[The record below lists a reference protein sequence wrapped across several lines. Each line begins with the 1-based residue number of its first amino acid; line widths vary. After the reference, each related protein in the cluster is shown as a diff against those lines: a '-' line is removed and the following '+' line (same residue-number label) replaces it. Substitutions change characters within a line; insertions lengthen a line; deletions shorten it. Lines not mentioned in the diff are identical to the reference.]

1 MLIVVVGGLGITGAL
16 MALLM
21 LFSIQLLNSTR
32 SQIAADAT
40 ALAGIYGGVLHA
52 TTIAK
57 ANLATPVLFTDNRQT
72 NGTFTAV
79 VSINAANAS
88 AQAFDQW
95 VPVLPT
101 MIP

>member
-1 MLIVVVGGLGITGAL
+1 

-40 ALAGIYGGVLHA
+40 ALAGIYGGVEHA
-52 TTIAK
+52 TDIAES
-57 ANLATPVLFTDNRQT
+57 NLATPAAFTDNRNT

-79 VSINAANAS
+79 VTIGAANAS

-95 VPVLPT
+95 APVLPT
-101 MIP
+101 MNP

>member
-1 MLIVVVGGLGITGAL
+1 

-21 LFSIQLLNSTR
+21 LFSVQLVNSAR

-40 ALAGIYGGVLHA
+40 ALAGIYGGVEHA
-52 TTIAK
+52 TNVAE
-57 ANLATPVLFTDNRQT
+57 ANLATPALFTDNRNT

-79 VSINAANAS
+79 VTIGAANAS

-95 VPVLPT
+95 APVLPT
-101 MIP
+101 MNP

>member
-1 MLIVVVGGLGITGAL
+1 

-21 LFSIQLLNSTR
+21 LFSVQLLNSTR

-40 ALAGIYGGVLHA
+40 ALAGICGGVEHA
-52 TTIAK
+52 TNIAK
-57 ANLATPVLFTDNRQT
+57 ANLATPALFTDNRNI

-79 VSINAANAS
+79 VAIGAANAS

-95 VPVLPT
+95 APVLPT
-101 MIP
+101 MNP

>member
-1 MLIVVVGGLGITGAL
+1 

-21 LFSIQLLNSTR
+21 LFSVQLVNNTR

-40 ALAGIYGGVLHA
+40 ALAGIYGGSEYA
-52 TTIAK
+52 TNIAK
-57 ANLATPVLFTDNRQT
+57 ANLATPVSFTDNRHS

-79 VSINAANAS
+79 VAIGAASAS

-95 VPVLPT
+95 APALPT
-101 MIP
+101 MNP

>member
-1 MLIVVVGGLGITGAL
+1 

-21 LFSIQLLNSTR
+21 LFSVQLLNSTR

-40 ALAGIYGGVLHA
+40 ALAGIYGGVKHA
-52 TTIAK
+52 TVIAE
-57 ANLATPVLFTDNRQT
+57 ANLATPASFTDNRDT

-79 VSINAANAS
+79 VTIGGANAS

-95 VPVLPT
+95 APVLPT
-101 MIP
+101 MNP

>member
-1 MLIVVVGGLGITGAL
+1 

-21 LFSIQLLNSTR
+21 LFSVQLVNNAR

-40 ALAGIYGGVLHA
+40 ALAGIYGGVEHA
-52 TTIAK
+52 TDIAE
-57 ANLATPVLFTDNRQT
+57 ANLATPALFTDNRNT

-79 VSINAANAS
+79 VTIGAANAS

-95 VPVLPT
+95 APVLPT
-101 MIP
+101 MNP

>member
-1 MLIVVVGGLGITGAL
+1 

-21 LFSIQLLNSTR
+21 LFSVQLVNNAR

-40 ALAGIYGGVLHA
+40 ALAGIYGGSEHA
-52 TTIAK
+52 TKIAK
-57 ANLATPVLFTDNRQT
+57 ANLATPSSFTDNRHT

-79 VSINAANAS
+79 VTIGAASAS

-95 VPVLPT
+95 APVLPT
-101 MIP
+101 MNP

>member
-1 MLIVVVGGLGITGAL
+1 

-21 LFSIQLLNSTR
+21 LFSVQLVNNAR

-40 ALAGIYGGVLHA
+40 ALAGIYGGVEHA
-52 TTIAK
+52 TDIAE
-57 ANLATPVLFTDNRQT
+57 ANLATPASFTDNRNT

-79 VSINAANAS
+79 VTIGAANAS

-95 VPVLPT
+95 APVLPT
-101 MIP
+101 MNP

>member
-1 MLIVVVGGLGITGAL
+1 

-21 LFSIQLLNSTR
+21 LFSVQLVNNAR

-40 ALAGIYGGVLHA
+40 ALAGIYGGVEHA
-52 TTIAK
+52 TNIAK
-57 ANLATPVLFTDNRQT
+57 ANLATPASFTDNRHS

-79 VSINAANAS
+79 VAIGAAIAS

-95 VPVLPT
+95 APALPT
-101 MIP
+101 MNP

>member
-1 MLIVVVGGLGITGAL
+1 

-21 LFSIQLLNSTR
+21 WFSVQLVNNAR

-40 ALAGIYGGVLHA
+40 ALAGIYGGSEHA
-52 TTIAK
+52 TNIAK
-57 ANLATPVLFTDNRQT
+57 ANLATPASFTDNRDS

-79 VSINAANAS
+79 VAIGAASAS

-95 VPVLPT
+95 APALPT
-101 MIP
+101 MNP

>member
-1 MLIVVVGGLGITGAL
+1 

-21 LFSIQLLNSTR
+21 LFSVQLVNNTR

-40 ALAGIYGGVLHA
+40 ALAGIYGGSEHA
-52 TTIAK
+52 TKIAK
-57 ANLATPVLFTDNRQT
+57 ANLATPASFTDNRDS

-79 VSINAANAS
+79 VAIGAASAS

-95 VPVLPT
+95 APALPT
-101 MIP
+101 MNP

>member
-1 MLIVVVGGLGITGAL
+1 

-21 LFSIQLLNSTR
+21 WFSVQLVNNAR

-40 ALAGIYGGVLHA
+40 ALAGIYGGVEHA
-52 TTIAK
+52 TDIAE
-57 ANLATPVLFTDNRQT
+57 ANLATPASFTDNRNT

-79 VSINAANAS
+79 VTIGAASAS

-95 VPVLPT
+95 APALPT
-101 MIP
+101 MDP

>member
-1 MLIVVVGGLGITGAL
+1 

-21 LFSIQLLNSTR
+21 LFSVQLVNNAR

-40 ALAGIYGGVLHA
+40 ALAGIYGGSEHA
-52 TTIAK
+52 TNIAK
-57 ANLATPVLFTDNRQT
+57 ANLATPASFTDNRDS

-79 VSINAANAS
+79 VAIGAASAS

-95 VPVLPT
+95 APALPT
-101 MIP
+101 MNP

>member
-1 MLIVVVGGLGITGAL
+1 

-21 LFSIQLLNSTR
+21 LFSVQLVNNAR

-40 ALAGIYGGVLHA
+40 ALAGIYGGVEHA
-52 TTIAK
+52 TNVAE
-57 ANLATPVLFTDNRQT
+57 ANLATPASFTDNRNT

-79 VSINAANAS
+79 VTIGVASAS

-95 VPVLPT
+95 APALPT
-101 MIP
+101 MNP

>member
-1 MLIVVVGGLGITGAL
+1 

-40 ALAGIYGGVLHA
+40 ALAGIYGGVEHA
-52 TTIAK
+52 TDIAE
-57 ANLATPVLFTDNRQT
+57 ANHATPASFTDNRNT

-79 VSINAANAS
+79 VTIGAANAS

-95 VPVLPT
+95 APVLPT
-101 MIP
+101 MSP

>member
-1 MLIVVVGGLGITGAL
+1 

-21 LFSIQLLNSTR
+21 LFSVQLVNSAR

-40 ALAGIYGGVLHA
+40 ALAGIYGGSEHA
-52 TTIAK
+52 TNIAK
-57 ANLATPVLFTDNRQT
+57 ANLATPASFTDNRHS

-79 VSINAANAS
+79 VTIGAASAS

-95 VPVLPT
+95 APALPT
-101 MIP
+101 MNP

>member
-1 MLIVVVGGLGITGAL
+1 
-16 MALLM
+16 M

-40 ALAGIYGGVLHA
+40 ALAGIYGGVEHA
-52 TTIAK
+52 KNIAE
-57 ANLATPVLFTDNRQT
+57 ANLATSVSFIDNRHT

-79 VSINAANAS
+79 VAIGAANAS

-95 VPVLPT
+95 APVLPT
-101 MIP
+101 MNP

>member
-1 MLIVVVGGLGITGAL
+1 

-21 LFSIQLLNSTR
+21 LFSIQLVNNAR

-52 TTIAK
+52 TNVAK
-57 ANLATPVLFTDNRQT
+57 ANLATPASFIDNRHT

-79 VSINAANAS
+79 VAIGAANAS

-95 VPVLPT
+95 APVLPT
-101 MIP
+101 MNP

>member
-1 MLIVVVGGLGITGAL
+1 

-21 LFSIQLLNSTR
+21 LFSVQLVNNTR

-40 ALAGIYGGVLHA
+40 ALAGIYGGSEYA
-52 TTIAK
+52 TNIAK
-57 ANLATPVLFTDNRQT
+57 ANLATPVSFIDNRDS

-79 VSINAANAS
+79 VAIGAANAS

-95 VPVLPT
+95 APVLPT
-101 MIP
+101 MNP

>member
-1 MLIVVVGGLGITGAL
+1 

-21 LFSIQLLNSTR
+21 WFSVQLVNNAR

-40 ALAGIYGGVLHA
+40 ALAGIYGGVEHA
-52 TTIAK
+52 TDIAE
-57 ANLATPVLFTDNRQT
+57 ANLATPASFTDNRNT

-79 VSINAANAS
+79 VTIGAASAS

-95 VPVLPT
+95 APVLPT
-101 MIP
+101 MNP

>member
-1 MLIVVVGGLGITGAL
+1 

-21 LFSIQLLNSTR
+21 LFSVQLVNNAR

-40 ALAGIYGGVLHA
+40 ALAGIYGGSEHA
-52 TTIAK
+52 TNIAK
-57 ANLATPVLFTDNRQT
+57 ANHATPASFTDNRLA

-79 VSINAANAS
+79 VTIGAVSAS

-95 VPVLPT
+95 APALPT
-101 MIP
+101 MNP

>member
-1 MLIVVVGGLGITGAL
+1 

-21 LFSIQLLNSTR
+21 LFSIQLLNSAR

-40 ALAGIYGGVLHA
+40 ALAGIYGGVEHA
-52 TTIAK
+52 TNIAE
-57 ANLATPVLFTDNRQT
+57 ANLATSVSFTDNRHT

-79 VSINAANAS
+79 VAIGAANAS

-95 VPVLPT
+95 APALPT

>member
-1 MLIVVVGGLGITGAL
+1 

-21 LFSIQLLNSTR
+21 WFSVQLVNNAR

-40 ALAGIYGGVLHA
+40 ALAGIYGGIEHA
-52 TTIAK
+52 TNIAK
-57 ANLATPVLFTDNRQT
+57 ANLATPASFTDNRHS

-79 VSINAANAS
+79 VAIGAASAS

-95 VPVLPT
+95 APALPT
-101 MIP
+101 MNP

>member
-1 MLIVVVGGLGITGAL
+1 

-21 LFSIQLLNSTR
+21 LFSVQLVNNAR

-40 ALAGIYGGVLHA
+40 ALAGIYGGVEHA
-52 TTIAK
+52 TSIAE
-57 ANLATPVLFTDNRQT
+57 ANLATSVSFTDNRNT

-79 VSINAANAS
+79 VAIGAANAS

-95 VPVLPT
+95 APVLPT
-101 MIP
+101 MNP

>member
-1 MLIVVVGGLGITGAL
+1 

-21 LFSIQLLNSTR
+21 LFSVQLVNNAR

-40 ALAGIYGGVLHA
+40 ALAGIYGGVEHA
-52 TTIAK
+52 TNVAE
-57 ANLATPVLFTDNRQT
+57 ANLATPASFTDNRHS

-79 VSINAANAS
+79 VAIGAASAS

-95 VPVLPT
+95 APALPT
-101 MIP
+101 MNP

>member
-1 MLIVVVGGLGITGAL
+1 

-21 LFSIQLLNSTR
+21 LFSVQLVNNAR

-40 ALAGIYGGVLHA
+40 ALAGIYGGVEHA
-52 TTIAK
+52 TNVAE
-57 ANLATPVLFTDNRQT
+57 ANLATPALFTDNRNT

-79 VSINAANAS
+79 VAIGAANAS

-95 VPVLPT
+95 APALPT
-101 MIP
+101 MNP

>member
-1 MLIVVVGGLGITGAL
+1 

-21 LFSIQLLNSTR
+21 LFSVQLVNNAR

-40 ALAGIYGGVLHA
+40 ALAGIYGGSEHA
-52 TTIAK
+52 TNIAK
-57 ANLATPVLFTDNRQT
+57 ANHSSPASFTDNRLA

-79 VSINAANAS
+79 VTIGVASAS

-95 VPVLPT
+95 APALPT
-101 MIP
+101 MNP

>member
-1 MLIVVVGGLGITGAL
+1 

-21 LFSIQLLNSTR
+21 LFSVQLVNSAR

-40 ALAGIYGGVLHA
+40 ALAGIYGGSEYA
-52 TTIAK
+52 TNIAK
-57 ANLATPVLFTDNRQT
+57 ANLATPVSFTDNRHS

-79 VSINAANAS
+79 VAIGAAIAS

-95 VPVLPT
+95 APALPT
-101 MIP
+101 MNP